1 MTGELQRRVVDVIA
15 AVITDRRG
23 RVLLARRSEG
33 RDLAGLWEFPGGKQ
47 EPGETAEAAL
57 VRELHEELGI
67 VASVGAPV
75 IRVPQA
81 YPDKRLRLDVRRV
94 ERWTGA
100 PRGREGQALAWV
112 PPDKLPRYA
121 MPPADVPVVAALLQ
135 PDRYLVTPLPG
146 GVGLDR
152 QAGSDALQHARSV
165 TTRTDPSIRAD
176 ADADAEAGADVDA
189 DPAAAWCASLDAAL
203 DAGVLR
209 VQLRLPGLPRA
220 RHEYLAQ
227 HAAAACR
234 ARGAS
239 LLVNGD
245 VDMARALGAGVHLP
259 SKHLMA
265 CTARPLPADALV
277 AASCHDADELRH
289 AQAIGC
295 DFVIVG
301 PVAATASHRGAP
313 GIGWER
319 FAALRELVSLP
330 IYAIGGMGTDD
341 IATARDHGAQG
352 IAAIRGLWPAA
363 G

>member
-1 MTGELQRRVVDVIA
+1 MSGEPSRRVVDVIA

-112 PPDKLPRYA
+112 PLDKLPRYA

-146 GVGLDR
+146 GLGLDR

-165 TTRTDPSIRAD
+165 TTRTDPSIRAN
-176 ADADAEAGADVDA
+176 AGMDAEASAGVGADPD
-189 DPAAAWCASLDAAL
+189 AAWCASLDAAL
-203 DAGVLR
+203 DAGVLCI
-209 VQLRLPGLPRA
+209 QLRLPGLPPKRRETLA
-220 RHEYLAQ
+220 R

-234 ARGAS
+234 TRGAS
-239 LLVNGD
+239 LLVNSD
-245 VDMARALGAGVHLP
+245 VDLARALGAGVHLP
-259 SKHLMA
+259 AAQLMA
-265 CTARPLPADALV
+265 YTSLPLPDGTLV
-277 AASCHDADELRH
+277 AASCHDEDELRH

-295 DFVIVG
+295 DFVVLG
-301 PVAATASHRGAP
+301 PVAATASHP
-313 GIGWER
+313 GVPGLGWER

-330 IYAIGGMGTDD
+330 IYAIGGMVPDD
-341 IATARDHGAQG
+341 MGTARDHGAQG
-352 IAAIRGLWPAA
+352 IAAITGLWPPS